1 MLRDRLQEHTAAL
14 GRRSPH
20 KHQQVEHKRHALAQQ
35 RPLPIHALHDYVL
48 RFTWFDFTYS
58 QERTGERRHHSHDV
72 IIIRL
77 AAHEAVQ
84 QREARH
90 LRSRGRGVHVG
101 VRHAQHG
108 GNAVGILIELDT
120 ADARRDGEELHELAD
135 VILVVVLQVGECD
148 SGDVSNDGEEG
159 RREVLPIELGERRE
173 RLEKDGGMG
182 VVLEV
187 AEQNVHLRLTH
198 RPYTHQCLHV
208 RREERGVPAADAE
221 EQQRA
226 EGEQFVALRR
236 GVGRHPAI
244 GCHLPHHAHQRGNDV
259 TQHGRGLVVLLH

>member
-20 KHQQVEHKRHALAQQ
+20 KHQQVEHERHALAQQ
-35 RPLPIHALHDYVL
+35 RPLPIHALHDHVL
-48 RFTWFDFTYS
+48 RFTPCKFAYR

-72 IIIRL
+72 VIIGL

-108 GNAVGILIELDT
+108 GNAIGILIQLDA
-120 ADARRDGEELHELAD
+120 ADARRDCEELHELAD
-135 VILVVVLQVGECD
+135 VILVVVLQVGERD
-148 SGDVSNDGEEG
+148 SGNVSNDGEEG
-159 RREVLPIELGERRE
+159 RREVLPVELGQRRE
-173 RLEKDGGMG
+173 RLEKDGG
-182 VVLEV
+182 VRIVLEI
-187 AEQNVHLRLTH
+187 AEQNVHLRLTP
-198 RPYTHQCLHV
+198 RPYAHQRLHV

-221 EQQRA
+221 EQQGA

-236 GVGRHPAI
+236 GVGGHFAVGRDLA
-244 GCHLPHHAHQRGNDV
+244 HHAHQRGDGV
-259 TQHGRGLVVLLH
+259 AQHGRGLVVLLH